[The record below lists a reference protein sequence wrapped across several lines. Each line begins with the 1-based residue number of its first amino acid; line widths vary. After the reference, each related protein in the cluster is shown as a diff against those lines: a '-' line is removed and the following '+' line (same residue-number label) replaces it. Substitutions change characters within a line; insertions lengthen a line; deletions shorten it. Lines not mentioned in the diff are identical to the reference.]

1 MGTWREYQGRRLG
14 PYYRLAWREEG
25 RQRSLYLG
33 RSTWVVEKVREL
45 LANLQKE
52 LREGRVLQR
61 LERAARA
68 ASRWSKGLVREQLG
82 RLGLTLKGF
91 EVRGGRLAQ
100 ALLNAEIPAT
110 PIVGAVTT

>member
-1 MGTWREYQGRRLG
+1 MFSNGWR
-14 PYYRLAWREEG
+14 
-25 RQRSLYLG
+25 
-33 RSTWVVEKVREL
+33 
-45 LANLQKE
+45 
-52 LREGRVLQR
+52 
-61 LERAARA
+61 RAARA

-100 ALLNAEIPAT
+100 ALNAEIPAT